1 MNKTMIR
8 IIAAFLAILML
19 TACFVACDN
28 GAGNSDDTKAPT
40 GETEAPAGDAE
51 TEAPEL
57 TEEEI
62 LGFEIP
68 ELNRQ
73 FNVLH
78 QTQASVADD
87 IIADSFDGDEVA
99 VEIYERNLALEENFK
114 TTMNYVGS
122 FTNWGSKADDKKFLE
137 AAVQAGTND
146 YDMVVGSSVAM
157 ATMMYSGLFYNLCD
171 VAKKCIARSTARS
184 PQRCRSAGIA
194 E

>member
-57 TEEEI
+57 SEEDI

-68 ELNRQ
+68 QERDFSRRSQQQPHRRQ
-73 FNVLH
+73 RS
-78 QTQASVADD
+78 QR
-87 IIADSFDGDEVA
+87 I
-99 VEIYERNLALEENFK
+99 
-114 TTMNYVGS
+114 
-122 FTNWGSKADDKKFLE
+122 
-137 AAVQAGTND
+137 
-146 YDMVVGSSVAM
+146 SS
-157 ATMMYSGLFYNLCD
+157 S
-171 VAKKCIARSTARS
+171 
-184 PQRCRSAGIA
+184 
-194 E
+194 